1 MAFID
6 GRIRG
11 DYGDYIVRVPN
22 LGHRYVE
29 AEMKWFVTKAQ
40 YDLLYE
46 QFERALKERDEYR
59 EEATRARDALTSRFG
74 YDPVS
79 APVRNELATA
89 AKEVEA
95 YLSSHTF
102 EDPGSGMID
111 ESLVDA
117 LSQDPS

>member
-1 MAFID
+1 
-6 GRIRG
+6 
-11 DYGDYIVRVPN
+11 
-22 LGHRYVE
+22 
-29 AEMKWFVTKAQ
+29 MKWFVTKAQ

-59 EEATRARDALTSRFG
+59 EEATRARDALSARFG

-79 APVRNELATA
+79 APVRNEIATA

-95 YLSSHTF
+95 YLTSHTF

-111 ESLVDA
+111 ESLVNA
-117 LSQDPS
+117 LSQDPA